1 MKDILG
7 REIHDGD
14 ICVGKGTGRYVKGMD
29 VGIWDGNS
37 IAFRG
42 GGKRLMSDVFLVV
55 NPSEEE
61 LKIKKEILDDLD
73 KLKKAKE
80 AKAALKA
87 IPLGKLEVGGIYKND
102 SNSLYLYLG
111 KRTVTLTDCDRRN
124 EERVET
130 GHCFMYVSPSNT
142 DDDIIKNITRI
153 YKSWHHGASHEL
165 TILKGAKKLV
175 EFERKINLEFP
186 MTNEVEERDYG
197 RYSNDYHYKLVID

>member
-1 MKDILG
+1 MQDILG

-42 GGKRLMSDVFLVV
+42 GGKRLMGDVFLVV
-55 NPSEEE
+55 NPSESE
-61 LKIKKEILDDLD
+61 LKIKQEILDDLD

-102 SNSLYLYLG
+102 SNSLYIYLG
-111 KRTVTLTDCDRRN
+111 KRTVTLTDCD
-124 EERVET
+124 ERKDKVET
-130 GHCFMYVSPSNT
+130 GHCFMYVSPHDT
-142 DDDIIKNITRI
+142 DDAILERITGIGRN
-153 YKSWHHGASHEL
+153 YYHGAYTNL
-165 TILKGAKKLV
+165 TVLKGSKKLIELV
-175 EFERKINLEFP
+175 RNINLEFP
-186 MTNEVEERDYG
+186 MANEIEERGYG
-197 RYSNDYHYKLVID
+197 RRYSSNYHYKLKIE

>member
-1 MKDILG
+1 MQDILG
-7 REIHDGD
+7 REIHNGD

-42 GGKRLMSDVFLVV
+42 GGKRLMGDVFLVV
-55 NPSEEE
+55 NPSESE
-61 LKIKKEILDDLD
+61 LKIKQEILDDLD

-111 KRTVTLTDCDRRN
+111 KRTVTLTDCN
-124 EERVET
+124 EKRDKVET
-130 GHCFMYVSPSNT
+130 GHCFMYVTPYDT
-142 DDDIIKNITRI
+142 DDDIIKKITRI
-153 YKSWHHGASHEL
+153 GRNLWHGAYTEL
-165 TILKGAKKLV
+165 TVLKGAKKLV
-175 EFERKINLEFP
+175 EFVRKINLEFP
-186 MTNEVEERDYG
+186 MLNEIEERGYG
-197 RYSNDYHYKLVID
+197 RYSSNYHYKLKIE

>member
-1 MKDILG
+1 MQDILG

-42 GGKRLMSDVFLVV
+42 GGKRLMGDVFLVV
-55 NPSEEE
+55 NPSESE
-61 LKIKKEILDDLD
+61 LKIKQEILDNLD

-124 EERVET
+124 EDKVES
-130 GHCFMYVSPSNT
+130 GHCFMYVSPSDT
-142 DDDIIKNITRI
+142 DDAIIKRITRI
-153 YKSWHHGASHEL
+153 YKSWSNGVSHEL
-165 TILKGAKKLV
+165 TILKGVKKLV
-175 EFERKINLEFP
+175 EFVRKINLEFP
-186 MTNEVEERDYG
+186 MVNEVEERHYSRYG
-197 RYSNDYHYKLVID
+197 SNYHYKLKIK

>member
-186 MTNEVEERDYG
+186 MTNEVEERGYG